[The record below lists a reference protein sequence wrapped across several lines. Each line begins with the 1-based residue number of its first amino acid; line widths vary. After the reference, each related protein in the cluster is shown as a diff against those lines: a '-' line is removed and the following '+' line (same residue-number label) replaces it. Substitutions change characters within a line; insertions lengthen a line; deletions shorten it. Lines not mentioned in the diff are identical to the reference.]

1 MTGTPIP
8 GDTSLGIPPP
18 LAWTRNRLDTMP
30 QGRLALLSADR
41 GKRGEK
47 GYYYVTISTIT
58 SRITA
63 IVRGGR
69 GGNMMNKG
77 FFVVGVYMVLAWG
90 GLSYAGQFVL
100 YDAETGEE
108 YGPFVRARR

>member
-1 MTGTPIP
+1 
-8 GDTSLGIPPP
+8 
-18 LAWTRNRLDTMP
+18 
-30 QGRLALLSADR
+30 
-41 GKRGEK
+41 
-47 GYYYVTISTIT
+47 
-58 SRITA
+58 
-63 IVRGGR
+63 
-69 GGNMMNKG
+69 MMNKG